1 MLLQLMEPVVLN
13 IENVMICERIQIY
26 EVLANIA
33 KAQRLTADY
42 RGGGTGHETNDD
54 GEIRGEESDEI
65 KLSFRGRIEP
75 KDWKVDGTKQVK
87 IMRSTPVIWRVLKNM
102 AMSEEGVAI
111 FQKEPALLG
120 KLMIFLGKYRN
131 HF

>member
-1 MLLQLMEPVVLN
+1 M
-13 IENVMICERIQIY
+13 
-26 EVLANIA
+26 ANIA
-33 KAQRLTADY
+33 KAQRLTVDY

-75 KDWKVDGTKQVK
+75 KDWKVEGTKQVK

-102 AMSEEGVAI
+102 AMSVEGVVI

-120 KLMIFLGKYRN
+120 KLMIFLGKYID